1 MSYDVTFT
9 DTALQ
14 NLARYPAKDQQAIL
28 KNIKQLSENPLTKSN
43 VKKLV
48 DFDVSYRLRVG
59 NYRVL
64 FDREE
69 NLKLLMWWMF
79 CRVTK
84 YINGDNHVRK
94 RASDSRK
101 RTK

>member
-1 MSYDVTFT
+1 VGYEVSFT
-9 DTALQ
+9 DVAFK

-28 KNIKQLSENPLTKSN
+28 KSIKQLAENPLTKNN

-64 FDREE
+64 FDREDS
-69 NLKLLMWWMF
+69 LKIIDVVDILP
-79 CRVTK
+79 R
-84 YINGDNHVRK
+84 N
-94 RASDSRK
+94 RAYQR
-101 RTK
+101 R